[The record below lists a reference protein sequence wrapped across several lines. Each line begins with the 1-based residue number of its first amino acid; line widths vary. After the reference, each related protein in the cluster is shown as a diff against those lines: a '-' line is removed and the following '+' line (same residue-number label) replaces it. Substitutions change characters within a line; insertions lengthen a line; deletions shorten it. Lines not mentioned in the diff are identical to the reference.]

1 MERTAMNDL
10 VRWKDRPARKP
21 LVVTGVRQV
30 GKTWLV
36 KEFGARCFE
45 NVAHVVFLDNDEMQG
60 AFERSLDPDR
70 LLDAIGIATGTNPH
84 DGNTLIFL
92 DEIQECPRAIT
103 SLKLFCE
110 KRPDVPIVAA
120 GSLLGV
126 AMARQDA
133 NREKTAT
140 RSSHSWPVGKVEYLD
155 MHPMTFVEFLAALG
169 NAALAS
175 AVAKG
180 DFALTETFSE
190 RLGEL
195 LKSYLYVGGMPEAVQ
210 AYADQPGDLAHVR
223 TIQRRLL
230 RDYEYDFAKHVDRPS
245 NTERI
250 RQTWRSVPAQIATES
265 DMKRFTYAK
274 IETGGRGRDYK
285 DAVSW
290 LVDAGMV
297 LKVPR
302 ITAPRIP
309 LASYEDGTYFKLYLS
324 DVGLLGAAT
333 GLEARTI
340 LEGNRL
346 FTHFKGAYAE
356 QYVCQQLAASN
367 RCTPRYWSADGKR
380 QKGEIDFIYE
390 CDGEVYPVEVKADEN
405 VRGSSL
411 AAFSKDNG
419 IRKAVRLSMLG
430 YRDQGWMVNLPLYA
444 AGLLPAAL

>member
-10 VRWKDRPARKP
+10 VRWKDRPTRKP

-45 NVAHVVFLDNDEMQG
+45 NVAHVVLLDNDEMQG

-84 DGNTLIFL
+84 DGNTLVFL

-155 MHPMTFVEFLAALG
+155 MHPMTFVEFLTALG
-169 NAALAS
+169 NDALAS

-195 LKSYLYVGGMPEAVQ
+195 LKTYLYVGGMPEAVQ
-210 AYADQPGDLAHVR
+210 AYADQPGDLAPVR

-245 NTERI
+245 DTERI

-333 GLEARTI
+333 GLEARAI

-367 RCTPRYWSADGKR
+367 RCAPRYWSADGKR
-380 QKGEIDFIYE
+380 QKGEIDFVYE
-390 CDGEVYPVEVKADEN
+390 CGGEVYPVEVKADEN

-411 AAFSKDNG
+411 AAFSKANG

-430 YRDQGWMVNLPLYA
+430 YHDQGWMVNLPLYA

>member
-1 MERTAMNDL
+1 MWTPWIDPSLGAVGDSVNPDIGIDHFLADTDVGIDHFLADTDNHSYTNGTNGICTHIRSTTQREDPMERTAMNDL

-84 DGNTLIFL
+84 DGNTLVFL

-140 RSSHSWPVGKVEYLD
+140 RSSHLMAGRKSRIPGHASHDIRRVSRRPRERR
-155 MHPMTFVEFLAALG
+155 
-169 NAALAS
+169 LAS

-230 RDYEYDFAKHVDRPS
+230 RDYEYRLRQACRPPIQYR
-245 NTERI
+245 TDTPDLALRT
-250 RQTWRSVPAQIATES
+250 RPRSLQKAT
-265 DMKRFTYAK
+265 
-274 IETGGRGRDYK
+274 
-285 DAVSW
+285 
-290 LVDAGMV
+290 
-297 LKVPR
+297 
-302 ITAPRIP
+302 
-309 LASYEDGTYFKLYLS
+309 
-324 DVGLLGAAT
+324 
-333 GLEARTI
+333 
-340 LEGNRL
+340 
-346 FTHFKGAYAE
+346 
-356 QYVCQQLAASN
+356 
-367 RCTPRYWSADGKR
+367 
-380 QKGEIDFIYE
+380 
-390 CDGEVYPVEVKADEN
+390 
-405 VRGSSL
+405 
-411 AAFSKDNG
+411 
-419 IRKAVRLSMLG
+419 
-430 YRDQGWMVNLPLYA
+430 
-444 AGLLPAAL
+444 